1 MTNRVEK
8 TNEMKI
14 FCSEDEINY
23 NQSNNY
29 AFLNWCFDDAM
40 GGNDKS
46 NPVQTI
52 NDNFEMGKAYMAN
65 AVLGLYSILYN
76 RNRYCVAD
84 MLVFPILFDVWHGVE
99 LWLKSSINAIHFL
112 IHSGEKLKNNH
123 GIYEYLNILK
133 CELSRL
139 NMNKSIEI
147 ARSELSVLIEELKR
161 VNAHFD
167 FARYSFGRNGE
178 YQFYN
183 APLGEEK
190 QWQKKNVSERESII
204 PNTGVDLQ
212 VLFTILLGVV
222 ENFKDLVE
230 YLTLVI
236 SEGGELSDEAY
247 MEHLRI
253 CKEFEE
259 HINQDS
265 DDKEDM
271 GIEKIMELIYSY
283 IL

>member
-8 TNEMKI
+8 NNEMKI

-147 ARSELSVLIEELKR
+147 ALSELSVLIEELKR

-178 YQFYN
+178 YQF
-183 APLGEEK
+183 
-190 QWQKKNVSERESII
+190 
-204 PNTGVDLQ
+204 
-212 VLFTILLGVV
+212 
-222 ENFKDLVE
+222 
-230 YLTLVI
+230 
-236 SEGGELSDEAY
+236 
-247 MEHLRI
+247 
-253 CKEFEE
+253 
-259 HINQDS
+259 
-265 DDKEDM
+265 
-271 GIEKIMELIYSY
+271 
-283 IL
+283 

>member
-1 MTNRVEK
+1 MTNKVEK
-8 TNEMKI
+8 NNEMKI
-14 FCSEDEINY
+14 FCGEDEINY

-29 AFLNWCFDDAM
+29 AFLNWRFDDAM
-40 GGNDKS
+40 GENDKN
-46 NPVQTI
+46 NPVQII

-76 RNRYCVAD
+76 GNRYYVAD

-99 LWLKSSINAIHFL
+99 LWLKSSINAIYFF
-112 IHSGEKLKNNH
+112 IHSEEKLNNNH

-147 ARSELSVLIEELKR
+147 ALSELSVLIEELKR

-167 FARYSFGRNGE
+167 FARYSFGKNGE

-183 APLGEEK
+183 APLGEKK
-190 QWQKKNVSERESII
+190 QWQKKNVRERESII

-212 VLFTILLGVV
+212 VLFTTLLGII

-236 SEGGELSDEAY
+236 SEGCKLSDESY
-247 MEHLRI
+247 MEYLRT
-253 CKEFEE
+253 CKKFEE
-259 HINQDS
+259 HINQDN

-271 GIEKIMELIYSY
+271 GIEKIMKLIYSY

>member
-1 MTNRVEK
+1 MTNKVEK
-8 TNEMKI
+8 NNEMKI
-14 FCSEDEINY
+14 FCGEDEINY

-29 AFLNWCFDDAM
+29 AFLNWRFDDAM
-40 GGNDKS
+40 GENDKN
-46 NPVQTI
+46 NPVQII

-76 RNRYCVAD
+76 GNRYYVAD

-99 LWLKSSINAIHFL
+99 LWLKSSTNAIYFF
-112 IHSGEKLKNNH
+112 IHSEEKLNNNH

-147 ARSELSVLIEELKR
+147 ALSELSVLIEELKR

-167 FARYSFGRNGE
+167 FARYSFGKNGE

-183 APLGEEK
+183 APLGEKK
-190 QWQKKNVSERESII
+190 QWQKKNVRERESII

-212 VLFTILLGVV
+212 VLFTTLLGII

-236 SEGGELSDEAY
+236 SEGCKLSDESY
-247 MEHLRI
+247 MEYLRT
-253 CKEFEE
+253 CKKFEE
-259 HINQDS
+259 HINQDN

-271 GIEKIMELIYSY
+271 GIEKIMKLIYSY